1 MEYEIIAQTET
12 ARTYRVRV
20 PARDVDELSRRGV
33 GEQARAM
40 LVNGAVEEILRR
52 EDFTPVAA
60 PEASVPEPAAGQ
72 DLTFTLR
79 FETLSPNIVLP
90 DDPSALTVP
99 VPGPERAYEAALALL
114 LRMRRSR
121 ARFTEVP
128 ERRLPKDGD
137 VLVLDIDAFL
147 NGAPLPALRREGFKM
162 KLADP
167 ARDGELE
174 TLARSLHPG
183 ESGETD
189 SPCPPDHPDPALRG
203 KRARLKA
210 RLVRILKEDL
220 PEADDALAKD
230 FGFNSFA
237 DLWRAVLA
245 RASGETFQTMRR
257 EGQIRLL
264 DSLLAGQNFATPAAV
279 LELFRREHAGE
290 PTRQGLD
297 ASPDEIAREA
307 KAHCFL
313 LAFARKFGVVV
324 DQETLDRELDEI
336 ARQTGES
343 REAAA
348 ARLRGT
354 GGMEALMQRLE
365 ANAALAA
372 LYDRARKIVVDGQG
386 VPVPPPR

>member
-12 ARTYRVRV
+12 ARTYRVRI

-60 PEASVPEPAAGQ
+60 PEVSVPEPAAGQ

-121 ARFTEVP
+121 ARFTEVT
-128 ERRLPKDGD
+128 ERRLPRDGD

-167 ARDGELE
+167 AKDGELE

-210 RLVRILKEDL
+210 RLVSILNEDL

-264 DSLLAGQNFATPAAV
+264 DSLLAGQNFETPAAV
-279 LELFRREHAGE
+279 LELFRREHVGNSM
-290 PTRQGLD
+290 PTD
-297 ASPDEIAREA
+297 ADEIAREA

-324 DQETLDRELDEI
+324 DQETLDKELDEI

-343 REAAA
+343 RESAA
-348 ARLRGT
+348 ARLRET
-354 GGMEALMQRLE
+354 GAMEALMQRLE

-372 LYDRARKIVVDGQG
+372 LYDRAQKIVVDGQG